1 MTEKDR
7 KKTLLALT
15 LSETKAARLD
25 IPLTLRR
32 PLTIKQR
39 LLISTVRRARTK

>member
-25 IPLTLRR
+25 ISRLLRQ

-39 LLISTVRRARTK
+39 LLILALRRQY